1 MRTQTKRSSRTA
13 RRPKS
18 RPNAKVTFPDS
29 VSYIPEPKLQFGF
42 SQSLESPAVG
52 LSIFGPYDLHGSS
65 KPKSIRWGLLATP
78 SGKQKLLAWIKSIQ
92 SGIAPG
98 QNKHNKELNPK
109 LWPVF
114 PGFEAAFACEFPT
127 IPVWSFDLDEAKL
140 VEICFNL
147 DSKKRAYDAVEAYLS
162 AIKITKKKDEEFDVL
177 VCVVPDLIKSVC
189 RPQGVVD
196 LKVGTGE
203 KITKKEH
210 DLRASGQGGLFS
222 EYDPEIYNYSE
233 DFRRQIKARSLKYE
247 VPLQIIKEST
257 ITEPP
262 PGQRRKTSP
271 PSDLAWNLST
281 SIYYKSGGKPWKLA
295 AARPGVCYVGIA
307 FRRTD
312 ATANGR
318 TACCAAQLFLD
329 SGDGVV
335 FLGDT
340 GLWYSMS
347 KHEYHLDPD
356 AAQRLLGGVLQCYS
370 ELEGQPLTE
379 VFLHS
384 RSGITREEFEGY
396 RKACPSG
403 VKLVAVRV
411 KKEFKGMKLFREGH
425 YPVARGTFWKINEKT
440 GFLWASGFVPKLCSY
455 PGSESPVPIRLD
467 IQHGSTNIE
476 TVAADILA
484 LTKLNY
490 NACKFGDSEP
500 VTIGFSD
507 HVGEILVTNPT
518 VKERQHR
525 FKFYI

>member
-1 MRTQTKRSSRTA
+1 MMRRRKSR
-13 RRPKS
+13 RRI
-18 RPNAKVTFPDS
+18 RPNAPVSFPES

-42 SQSLESPAVG
+42 SQTLESPAVG
-52 LSIFGPYDLHGSS
+52 LSIFGPYDLHRSS
-65 KPKSIRWGLLATP
+65 KPKTIRWGLLSTS
-78 SGKQKLLAWIKSIQ
+78 SGRQKLLAWIRSIQ
-92 SGIAPG
+92 SGISPG
-98 QNKHNKELNPK
+98 QNRHKKELNPN

-114 PGFEAAFACEFPT
+114 PGFEAAFACDFPAT
-127 IPVWSFDLDEAKL
+127 PAWYFELDEAKL
-140 VEICFNL
+140 IEICSNL
-147 DSKKRAYDAVEAYLS
+147 DSKKRAYDAVETYLS

-177 VCVVPDLIKSVC
+177 ICVVPDLIKTVC

-196 LKVGTGE
+196 LKIATGE
-203 KITKKEH
+203 KVTKKEQ
-210 DLRASGQGGLFS
+210 DLRASGQRGLFG
-222 EYDPEIYNYSE
+222 EYDPDIYSYSE
-233 DFRRQIKARSLKYE
+233 DFRRQIKARSLKYD

-257 ITEPP
+257 ISEPL
-262 PGQRRKTSP
+262 PGQRRKLSP

-312 ATANGR
+312 STANGR

-340 GLWYSMS
+340 GLWYSPS
-347 KHEYHLDPD
+347 KRQCHLDRD
-356 AAQRLLGGVLQCYS
+356 AARRLLAGVLQCYS

-379 VFLHS
+379 VFLHC
-384 RSGITREEFEGY
+384 RSGITPEEFEGY
-396 RKACPSG
+396 QAACPSN

-425 YPVARGTFWKINEKT
+425 YPVARGTFWKIDSRT
-440 GFLWASGFVPKLCSY
+440 GFLWASGFVPKLGSY
-455 PGSESPVPIRLD
+455 PGTESPVPIRLD
-467 IQHGSTNIE
+467 IQHGTANIDV
-476 TVAADILA
+476 VAADILA